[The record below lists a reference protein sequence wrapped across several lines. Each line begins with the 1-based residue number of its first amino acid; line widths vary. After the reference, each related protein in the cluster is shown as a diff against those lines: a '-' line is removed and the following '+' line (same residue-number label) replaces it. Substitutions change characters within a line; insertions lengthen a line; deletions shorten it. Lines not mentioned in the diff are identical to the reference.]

1 MDEVGDVD
9 IKHERPHP
17 YGQPPPGPIHR
28 MPPAETPTS
37 YSYPPPPGA
46 GMPPPAPAWNPTPS
60 PYNDSA
66 EHRPPPPDI
75 PHQSPYPPPPQSSY
89 PPTHPPPSRE
99 PSGYPPDPGYGRP
112 GSVSGPSRSPADVQ
126 QQQPPPYHPV
136 SSNPH
141 EAPYYPPPT
150 DYRPRHAYPGPEP
163 QINGTH
169 QQPPL
174 HVVTGHEM
182 MPGQPPGPPA
192 YGPPSAGPIPPAGP
206 YAYPYP
212 YPQEHRRKP
221 VRAAQACDSCR
232 QRKAK
237 CDEGRPECQHCKD
250 NGLKCSY
257 REIPPQKSE
266 KQVLAITAQLDS
278 LAEDVKTLAQKAQE
292 RDEKMDQLLKQQDDK
307 INLLLD
313 HFMQARA
320 EPPATVDVL
329 MAESMAEQQSST
341 VIKSREAPS
350 PAPPPPHPMFR
361 RQGSSEIRS
370 GYSQSQNPS
379 AASVMMQMR
388 NSETDSMDT
397 PMPAR
402 HTTAAQNLVAWPSI
416 KALIPRGITPSYVL
430 DEETSRGL
438 LRLYGCGEG
447 EDKGD
452 GHEGAPS
459 PAHSNSSEGRR
470 TDDDTSS
477 SPHGVWG
484 SGQLHVPMANQN
496 HTAREH
502 PGGLSPSGGLMLDSE
517 AVDRFFRS
525 FMENM
530 HILHPFLEPKV
541 LRIMVQSFKRKYSW
555 DYRAA
560 QQVTA
565 IGNKRKRET
574 TDSPTS
580 MDDYNSSRPH
590 QPRGYN
596 TAVAPIEHSVAN
608 AIVLLVL
615 ALGKITSH
623 RDPLPGPASTAT
635 MRTSTPH
642 SALYSDLPM
651 PMSAPTSPF
660 NHQSNLNGTV
670 SSPANPQG
678 KNMDV
683 IPGLAYFAI
692 AADILGELPGGA
704 DVSHIQAY
712 LLAGLYMGQ
721 LARILPSYFYINKAC
736 VAAQILLESTPY
748 VNNTMK
754 PARRNLINFAFWSCL
769 QLESDI
775 AAELELPLSGIG
787 RYESPQ
793 HKEFPTSIT
802 LERIPE
808 SAGDDDILRFYSYQ
822 IQLRTTINS
831 VHATLYRESKNL
843 HTKPSDSIMSAL
855 DDNLENWRKMLND
868 WDWDDN
874 DHESPNINVAR
885 MRGKYYGA
893 KYIIWRP
900 TLRYALSQA
909 AIPTTKPIKS
919 RPSESPAGYGQSSEV
934 TSPAVSHLNT
944 PQQYGRDVPSMRPE
958 LLEGS
963 RKCIEAAIRSTTSFD
978 KVPRRLVVTNIFGTA
993 HAQFGNMLVLY
1004 ATYTS
1009 PHPGLS
1015 SLVQEDVLR
1024 RLHDRTVRIL
1034 RESENISPVLAKD
1047 LKILEHVRMKVFP
1060 SSAYPPASTGSSFSS
1075 SR

>member
-9 IKHERPHP
+9 IKHERSNL
-17 YGQPPPGPIHR
+17 YGHPPPNHIHR

-46 GMPPPAPAWNPTPS
+46 GMPPPGQAWNPTPS

-66 EHRPPPPDI
+66 EHRPPPPDMAH
-75 PHQSPYPPPPQSSY
+75 PSPYPPPPPPQSY
-89 PPTHPPPSRE
+89 PPSLPPPGRE
-99 PSGYPPDPGYGRP
+99 PPGYPPDPGYGRP
-112 GSVSGPSRSPADVQ
+112 GSVSGPTRSPAEVQ
-126 QQQPPPYHPV
+126 QPPYHPV
-136 SSNPH
+136 STNPH
-141 EAPYYPPPT
+141 EPSYYPPA
-150 DYRPRHAYPGPEP
+150 DYRPRHEYPGPPP
-163 QINGTH
+163 QPNGTH
-169 QQPPL
+169 HQPPL
-174 HVVTGHEM
+174 HVMTGGHEM
-182 MPGQPPGPPA
+182 MPGQPPGPPN
-192 YGPPSAGPIPPAGP
+192 YGPPSAGPPPSAGG
-206 YAYPYP
+206 YPYVYSAP
-212 YPQEHRRKP
+212 YNDQQRRKA

-266 KQVLAITAQLDS
+266 KQVLQITTQLDS
-278 LAEDVKTLAQKAQE
+278 LAEDVKVLAQKSEE
-292 RDEKMDQLLKQQDDK
+292 REDK
-307 INLLLD
+307 IDQFLIQQNDKMNMLLE
-313 HFMQARA
+313 HFMQSRQTPAA
-320 EPPATVDVL
+320 TMDVAMTDPPSHTP
-329 MAESMAEQQSST
+329 MRNQE
-341 VIKSREAPS
+341 RPS
-350 PAPPPPHPMFR
+350 PAQPPPPPFGFR
-361 RQGSSEIRS
+361 RQDSSEVRF
-370 GYSQSQNPS
+370 GSQAQNPS
-379 AASVMMQMR
+379 AASIQHMR
-388 NSETDSMDT
+388 NTETESLEDT
-397 PMPAR
+397 PMPAK
-402 HTTAAQNLVAWPSI
+402 HTTAAQNLVLWPSI
-416 KALIPRGITPSYVL
+416 KALIPKGITPSYVM

-459 PAHSNSSEGRR
+459 PAHSSSSEGRR
-470 TDDDTSS
+470 MEEESA

-484 SGQLHVPMANQN
+484 SGQLHVPLSNQN
-496 HTAREH
+496 QTAREH
-502 PGGLSPSGGLMLDSE
+502 PGGLSPGGGLMLDSD
-517 AVDRFFRS
+517 AVDKYFRS
-525 FMENM
+525 FMDNM

-541 LRIMVQSFKRKYSW
+541 LRGMVHAFKKKYSW
-555 DYRAA
+555 DYRAT
-560 QQVTA
+560 QQVAA

-574 TDSPTS
+574 TDSPKS
-580 MDDYNSSRPH
+580 IDDYNR
-590 QPRGYN
+590 QPTKVFN
-596 TAVAPIEHSVAN
+596 ASQVPSIEHSIKN
-608 AIVLLVL
+608 AIVLLVV
-615 ALGKITSH
+615 ALGKVCAH
-623 RDPLPGPASTAT
+623 REPLPGPASTAA

-642 SALYSDLPM
+642 SALYSDLPL
-651 PMSAPTSPF
+651 PASAPTSPY
-660 NHQSNLNGTV
+660 NNQATLNGTV

-678 KNMDV
+678 KNMDI
-683 IPGLAYFAI
+683 IPGLAYFAK

-721 LARILPSYFYINKAC
+721 LARIIPSYFYINKAC
-736 VAAQILLESTPY
+736 IAAQILIESTPY
-748 VNNTMK
+748 VTNTMK

-793 HKEFPTSIT
+793 HKEFPTKIT
-802 LERIPE
+802 LDAIPE
-808 SAGDDDILRFYSYQ
+808 SSADDDILRFYSYQ
-822 IQLRTTINS
+822 IQLRTTMNS

-843 HTKPSDSIMSAL
+843 QTRPSDSIMSAL

-874 DHESPNINVAR
+874 DHEHPNINVAR

-900 TLRYALSQA
+900 TLRFALSQA
-909 AIPTTKPIKS
+909 THGPRLK
-919 RPSESPAGYGQSSEV
+919 RPSESPAGYGQGSEV
-934 TSPAVSHLNT
+934 TSPSVSNLNSSQ
-944 PQQYGRDVPSMRPE
+944 PGAKDYPFIRPE

-978 KVPRRLVVTNIFGTA
+978 KVPRRLVVTNIFGTT

-1004 ATYTS
+1004 ATFTS

-1034 RESENISPVLAKD
+1034 RESEAISPVLAKD
-1047 LKILEHVRMKVFP
+1047 LKILEHVRRQVFP
-1060 SSAYPPASTGSSFSS
+1060 PSNYPPGSTASSFSN
-1075 SR
+1075 R